1 MGMIQCHSPPH
12 KRRAQPQLTHSPI
25 SPLFSLL
32 ILPASEFNDN
42 HARLGL
48 LFWADDVW
56 THNNKKAYITHKL
69 LYIHNVKKAFTFILA
84 RSLCG
89 RN

>member
-1 MGMIQCHSPPH
+1 MEMIQCHSPLH
-12 KRRAQPQLTHSPI
+12 KGRAQPQLTHRPI

-32 ILPASEFNDN
+32 ILPPSEFNDN

-56 THNNKKAYITHKL
+56 IHNNKKAYITHKL
-69 LYIHNVKKAFTFILA
+69 LHIHNVKQGIYFHFSKVTMW
-84 RSLCG
+84 S
-89 RN
+89 